1 MNKLKF
7 NDLKNIKN
15 KNNSL
20 TAQIFLNLQN
30 YPTFHS
36 TGKVGQFCKKKR
48 VLCLSICITS
58 LWAQGMELDRAGAT
72 VASTRARLL
81 FLAYVA
87 CNLIAWSLAFI
98 I

>member
-48 VLCLSICITS
+48 VLCLSICITE
-58 LWAQGMELDRAGAT
+58 QGQQ
-72 VASTRARLL
+72 LL
-81 FLAYVA
+81 VLGLGFY
-87 CNLIAWSLAFI
+87 S
-98 I
+98 